1 MALIQLAICMC
12 EWKWG
17 GNRSFSPFSPLCYSV
32 THSVVWPH
40 MPEVTKCYTASQGKF
55 IKSSVSVF
63 IWLSRGTAKPEIFF
77 DPKVVTRCWEAVQI
91 QCWGKK
97 NKQKK
102 NCSYLNF
109 GQNYSI
115 DTLTHWLKMENSH
128 SPQHNELEEYNWGS
142 MIYCQSRY
150 NILKK
155 IWKLSELKV

>member
-32 THSVVWPH
+32 THSVVSPH

-77 DPKVVTRCWEAVQI
+77 DPKVVTRSSSDSVLGE
-91 QCWGKK
+91 KK
-97 NKQKK
+97 TEKY
-102 NCSYLNF
+102 CSYLDF
-109 GQNYSI
+109 SQNYSI
-115 DTLTHWLKMENSH
+115 DTLIQWLKMENSH

>member
-32 THSVVWPH
+32 THSVVSPH

-97 NKQKK
+97 KQTNKKTVVIK
-102 NCSYLNF
+102 ILVRT
-109 GQNYSI
+109 I
-115 DTLTHWLKMENSH
+115 RLTHWPTDWRWKTATPH
-128 SPQHNELEEYNWGS
+128 SIMNWKSTIGEVWF
-142 MIYCQSRY
+142 IVKGDTTYWRRFG
-150 NILKK
+150 N
-155 IWKLSELKV
+155 